1 MLFTLILSFA
11 LAGAF
16 DSMGNSNVA
25 VYWGQNAGG
34 DSLADYCKR
43 SSSDIVLL
51 SFLSSFGVSDFDLSV
66 GSSCSGTD
74 CASLGSDIKACQDS
88 GKKVLL
94 SLGGASGSYGLN
106 SESQAKDVAD
116 GLWSSFGGGSGNK
129 RPFGDVILDGFDLDI
144 EAPIGS
150 EYYVTLA
157 QELRKKYSDDS
168 SKDYY
173 VSASPQ
179 CPLPDRSLNDVLTNA
194 DIDFAFVQF
203 YNNYCKIGG
212 QFNFDSWDKFAHTQ
226 SHNKKLRVYL
236 GVPGSESAAGSGY
249 TPIDE
254 VKSVISKLQ
263 SQYHSFSGVS
273 IWDASLAEKNG
284 NFAEKVKEAL
294 TAGED
299 ATSSTSTGAFTTSST
314 STESSTTIVSSVSSQ
329 AVSPVSETAA
339 ATSFSHISSETS
351 NESGPTTS
359 PLISS
364 TSEFTTSTASPKDVS
379 STTPESTSLTSQETS
394 LLSTSSTGLIS
405 SISFLSAKT
414 FSKSSS
420 QIRSSETPRQVRTS
434 STIRSNTNELTSS
447 TSLFTKPAIPTIKS
461 SISQSSYL
469 SAVPSTEGS
478 GTNFQTTKDSSLVSS
493 WNTAPDPTTSVI
505 VRKSTSPSKIG
516 KATYSSTASS
526 LTVPSIWIESG
537 SSTVSLATSVTTGTG
552 STQLSSTEESV
563 PESSGPTSF
572 LSSESQNTLSPSSS
586 PTFTITSSR
595 LSLETSETPRSTES
609 SYMTSVPSQSSPT
622 DTTGGYC
629 PSLGSMQ
636 CSGSG
641 FITCDNNHWIWRAC
655 VPGTTCKDD
664 NGQVYCGFP

>member
-11 LAGAF
+11 TAGAF

-25 VYWGQNAGG
+25 VYWGQNSGG
-34 DSLADYCKR
+34 GSLADYCKG

-74 CASLGSDIKACQDS
+74 CTSLGSDIKACQDS

-116 GLWSSFGGGSGNK
+116 KLWSSFGGGSGNN
-129 RPFGDVILDGFDLDI
+129 RPFGDVTLDGFDLDI
-144 EAPIGS
+144 EAPQGS
-150 EYYVTLA
+150 KYYVTLA

-179 CPLPDRSLNDVLTNA
+179 CPLPDRSLNEALTNA

-212 QFNFDSWDKFAHTQ
+212 QFNFDSWDKFARTQ
-226 SHNKKLRVYL
+226 SHNKKLRVFL
-236 GVPGSESAAGSGY
+236 GVPGSQSAAGSGY
-249 TPIDE
+249 NPIDE

-263 SQYHSFSGVS
+263 SQYDSFSGVS

-284 NFAEKVKEAL
+284 NFAGKVKEAL

-299 ATSSTSTGAFTTSST
+299 ATSSTSSGAFTTSST
-314 STESSTTIVSSVSSQ
+314 SAESSTTIVSSVSSQ
-329 AVSPVSETAA
+329 AVSPVS
-339 ATSFSHISSETS
+339 
-351 NESGPTTS
+351 
-359 PLISS
+359 
-364 TSEFTTSTASPKDVS
+364 
-379 STTPESTSLTSQETS
+379 
-394 LLSTSSTGLIS
+394 
-405 SISFLSAKT
+405 
-414 FSKSSS
+414 KSSS
-420 QIRSSETPRQVRTS
+420 QIRSSETPRQVRTP

-447 TSLFTKPAIPTIKS
+447 TSLSIKSTSPTIES

-469 SAVPSTEGS
+469 SVAPSSKGS
-478 GTNFQTTKDSSLVSS
+478 GTNFQTTKGSSLVSS
-493 WNTAPDPTTSVI
+493 LNTAPDTTTSVS
-505 VRKSTSPSKIG
+505 VRKSTIPSKIG
-516 KATYSSTASS
+516 TATYSSTASS
-526 LTVPSIWIESG
+526 LTVPSVWLKSS
-537 SSTVSLATSVTTGTG
+537 SSTVLATSVTTGTG
-552 STQLSSTEESV
+552 SIQLSTTEKSV
-563 PESSGPTSF
+563 PESSGPTAF
-572 LSSESQNTLSPSSS
+572 PSSESQYTLSTSSSSTSHLEPFSTFSPLSDLSTSSTVLNEPSSS
-586 PTFTITSSR
+586 SKFTITSSR
-595 LSLETSETPRSTES
+595 LSLETSEMPRSSES
-609 SYMTSVPSQSSPT
+609 SYMTTSVSSQWSPDSIVPTPTTFSQVLTSSSAVSANSESSSSQITAQSKSQPPVSSASNSQSSPT
-622 DTTGGYC
+622 DGGYC